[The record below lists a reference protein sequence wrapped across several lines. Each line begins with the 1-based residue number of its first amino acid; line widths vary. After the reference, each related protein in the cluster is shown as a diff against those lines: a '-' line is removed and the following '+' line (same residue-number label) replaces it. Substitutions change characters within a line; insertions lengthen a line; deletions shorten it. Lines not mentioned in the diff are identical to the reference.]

1 MKGELV
7 CISEGCGVQEGQ
19 KFPVLAENKSTWEI
33 LLVGGYRKVSKQSGR
48 VYGWKK
54 GPTFKSTVE
63 EAAGTEETDAS
74 PISTSTSVYALV
86 SVLPQHDFGSRHA
99 RELAL
104 YLAKKM
110 DERGS
115 LTIVPSTA
123 KLMKELGLKPYTLEN
138 ATRLLATHE
147 IIDVA
152 DPVIKTAKGLKSLP
166 RTYAIGKK
174 VVAYLRKYRD
184 RIGLTAEQVEEDQ
197 IQEVVE
203 AAGSFHAYITS
214 LPTVQA
220 ELLWELLTEQIF
232 MAEQRQYHH

>member
-54 GPTFKSTVE
+54 GPKFKSTVE
-63 EAAGTEETDAS
+63 EAEETEAS
-74 PISTSTSVYALV
+74 PISTSVYALV

-99 RELAL
+99 RDLAL

-115 LTIVPSTA
+115 LTVVPSTA

-138 ATRLLATHE
+138 ATKLLTANE
-147 IIDVA
+147 IIDVV
-152 DPVIKTAKGLKSLP
+152 DPVIKTSNGVKALP

-203 AAGSFHAYITS
+203 AAGSFHAYMTT

-220 ELLWELLTEQIF
+220 ELLWDLVTEQIF
-232 MAEQRQYHH
+232 MAEQGQYHH

>member
-33 LLVGGYRKVSKQSGR
+33 LLGGGYMKVNKQSGR
-48 VYGWKK
+48 VQGWKS
-54 GPTFKSTVE
+54 GPKFKSTVE
-63 EAAGTEETDAS
+63 EAAGTEETEAS
-74 PISTSTSVYALV
+74 QISTSIYALV

-99 RELAL
+99 RDLAL

-115 LTIVPSTA
+115 LTVVPS
-123 KLMKELGLKPYTLEN
+123 KSELMREIGLNTYTLSN
-138 ATRLLATHE
+138 ATKLLAENE
-147 IIDVA
+147 IIDVV
-152 DPVIKTAKGLKSLP
+152 DPKVKTNKGFKSLP
-166 RTYAIGKK
+166 RNYAIGKK

-203 AAGSFHAYITS
+203 VAGSFQSYITT
-214 LPTVQA
+214 LPTEQA
-220 ELLWELLTEQIF
+220 NLLWELLTEQIF

>member
-1 MKGELV
+1 MKSDLV
-7 CISEGCGVQEGQ
+7 CIMAGCGVQEGQ
-19 KFPVLAENKSTWEI
+19 QFPVLAENKSTWEI
-33 LLVGGYRKVSKQSGR
+33 LLGNGYMKVSKKSGR
-48 VYGWKK
+48 VQGWKS
-54 GPTFKSTVE
+54 GPQFKSQVE
-63 EAAGTEETDAS
+63 EAAETEAS
-74 PISTSTSVYALV
+74 PISTSIYALV

-99 RELAL
+99 RDLAL

-115 LTIVPSTA
+115 LTVVPSKA
-123 KLMKELGLKPYTLEN
+123 GLMQELGLNTYTLST
-138 ATRLLATHE
+138 ATRLLAENE
-147 IIDVA
+147 IIDVV
-152 DPVIKTAKGLKSLP
+152 DPKVKTNKGFKSLP

-203 AAGSFHAYITS
+203 VAGSFHAYITT

-220 ELLWELLTEQIF
+220 ELLWDLVTEQIF
-232 MAEQRQYHH
+232 MAEHKQYHH